1 MQTLEQL
8 KSGKLLGA
16 KTLKL
21 SCGLK
26 TFPSEI
32 FTLVDTLELL
42 DLSGNYL
49 SELPDDFDRL
59 QNLKILFLSENHF
72 TKFPS
77 ILAKCKNLDIIGF
90 KANQISLIDE
100 TSFPKDLRWLILT
113 NNHLPQIPAS
123 IGKCHKLQKLM
134 LAGNK
139 LTSLPIELA
148 ECKNLEL
155 LRISA
160 NQINEIPS
168 WLLSL
173 PKLSWVALAGNPY
186 FTQNKEYP
194 IPAINQIDWRF
205 LKIKEKL
212 GEGASGT
219 IYKAELLEMEI
230 QTVAVKIF
238 KGEITSDG
246 FPADEML
253 ASIKAG
259 THPNLVKVL
268 GRFYNHPENN
278 EGLLLELIPENFV
291 NLGNPPNFET
301 CTRDTFKDELSFSL
315 KGILRIMIGISHAV
329 EHLHNQGIL
338 HGDLYAHNTLVE
350 MRDFQ
355 VLFGDFGAAS
365 IFEKDSEFSKELTR
379 IEVRAFGC
387 LMEDLLERVNPNEK
401 NADAY
406 QALTSLQLECLQSK
420 ILARPNFTQISK
432 RLSEIILIDL

>member
-1 MQTLEQL
+1 MQNLEQL
-8 KSGKLLGA
+8 KSGELLGT

-21 SCGLK
+21 SCELK
-26 TFPSEI
+26 AFPSEI
-32 FTLVDTLELL
+32 FVLADTLEQL
-42 DLSGNYL
+42 DLSGNHL
-49 SELPDDFDRL
+49 SELPDNFDRL
-59 QNLKILFLSENHF
+59 QNLKILFLSENNF

-77 ILAKCKNLDIIGF
+77 VLSKCKNLDIIGF
-90 KANQISLIDE
+90 KANQISKIDE
-100 TSFPKDLRWLILT
+100 NSFPKDLRWLILT
-113 NNHLPQIPAS
+113 NNHLPHIPAS

-148 ECKNLEL
+148 NCKNLEL

-160 NQINEIPS
+160 NQISEMPT
-168 WLLSL
+168 WLFSL

-194 IPAINQIDWRF
+194 IPAINEIDWNF
-205 LKIKEKL
+205 LTIKDKL

-219 IYKAELLEMEI
+219 IHKAELLEMEI

-246 FPADEML
+246 FPRDEML
-253 ASIKAG
+253 TSIRAG
-259 THPNLVKVL
+259 NHPNLVKVL
-268 GRFYNHPENN
+268 GKFSNHPENN
-278 EGLLLELIPENFV
+278 QGLVLELIPENFI
-291 NLGNPPNFET
+291 NLGNPPSFET

-315 KGILRIMIGISHAV
+315 KEILRIMIGISHAV
-329 EHLHNQGIL
+329 EHLHSQGIL

-350 MRDFQ
+350 MREFQ
-355 VLFGDFGAAS
+355 ILFGDFGAAS
-365 IFEKDSEFSKELTR
+365 IYEKDSEFSNELTR
-379 IEVRAFGC
+379 IEARAFGC

-401 NADAY
+401 NAKAY
-406 QALTSLQLECLQSK
+406 QALTALQLECMQSK
-420 ILARPNFTQISK
+420 VLARPNFRQISK

>member
-1 MQTLEQL
+1 MQNLEQL
-8 KSGKLLGA
+8 RSGKLLGA

-21 SCGLK
+21 SSELK
-26 TFPSEI
+26 TFPEEI
-32 FTLVDTLELL
+32 FTLADTLELL

-49 SELPDDFDRL
+49 SELPEDFDRF
-59 QNLKILFLSENHF
+59 QNLKILFLSENNF
-72 TKFPS
+72 TKIPC

-90 KANQISLIDE
+90 KANQISQIEEDA
-100 TSFPKDLRWLILT
+100 FPEDLRWLILT
-113 NNHLPQIPAS
+113 NNHLPQIPPS
-123 IGKCHKLQKLM
+123 IGKCHRLQKLM

-148 ECKNLEL
+148 NCKNLEL

-160 NQINEIPS
+160 NQISEMPT
-168 WLLSL
+168 WLFSL

-186 FTQNKEYP
+186 FAQSKEYP
-194 IPAINQIDWRF
+194 IPAINEIDWRF

-230 QTVAVKIF
+230 RTVAIKIF

-246 FPADEML
+246 FPVDEML

-259 THPNLVKVL
+259 NHPNLVKVL
-268 GRFYNHPENN
+268 GKFYNHPDNN

-291 NLGNPPNFET
+291 NLGNPPSFKT
-301 CTRDTFKDELSFSL
+301 CTRDTFQDELSFSL
-315 KGILRIMIGISHAV
+315 IGILRIMIGISHAV
-329 EHLHNQGIL
+329 EHLHSQGIL
-338 HGDLYAHNTLVE
+338 HGDLYAHNILIE

-355 VLFGDFGAAS
+355 VLFSDFGAAS
-365 IFEKDSEFSKELTR
+365 IFEKDSEFSNELTR

-387 LMEDLLERVNPNEK
+387 LMEDLLERVNANEK
-401 NADAY
+401 RSEAY
-406 QALTSLQLECLQSK
+406 QALTTLKLECLQSK
-420 ILARPNFTQISK
+420 VLARPNFTQICK